1 MDRTTLGNRMKGYEA
16 LTQNRLMR
24 RTPVV
29 VRVDGKAFHTW
40 TKNIT
45 TEIDP
50 TLIYT
55 PFSVKLH
62 DVMINTA
69 EAMCTQ
75 MQNAVFAYTQSDEI
89 SILLRDWD
97 RHETEQWFDAKVQ
110 KIVSV
115 SSAMATAYFNN
126 YVQSFMPAMSDEIRQ
141 RWIGQIPL
149 FDARA
154 FNLPKDEITNYFVW
168 RQQDASR
175 NSVQMVGRH
184 FFSAKQMHGKNNSQ
198 VQDMLMAMESPL
210 NWNDLPTWMKRG
222 TCVIENP
229 NSFNSSCAYKIDENI
244 PIFTQKR
251 DYIESRLEPEVD
263 ELTQAY
269 EESQFRVTPDSGIVK
284 KGGPGDPD
292 QYKKS

>member
-1 MDRTTLGNRMKGYEA
+1 MDKTTLGNRMKTYEA
-16 LTQNRLMR
+16 ASQSKLMR
-24 RTPVV
+24 RLPVI

-40 TKNIT
+40 TKKLSK
-45 TEIDP
+45 EIDP
-50 TLIYT
+50 SLVDT

-62 DVMINTA
+62 KVMVNTA
-69 EAMCTQ
+69 EAMCMQ
-75 MQNAVFAYTQSDEI
+75 MQNAEFAYTQSDEI

-97 RHETEQWFDAKVQ
+97 KHETEQWFDAKLQ
-110 KIVSV
+110 KIVSI

-126 YVQSFMPAMSDEIRQ
+126 FVQSFLPEMADDIRQ

-154 FNLPKDEITNYFVW
+154 FNLPMDEVTNYFIW

-198 VQDMLMAMESPL
+198 VQDMMMGMEEPL

-222 TCVIENP
+222 TCIIPNP
-229 NSFNSSCAYKIDENI
+229 NSFDSSAAYVIDEDI
-244 PIFTQKR
+244 PIFTQDR
-251 DYIESRLEPEVD
+251 DYVECRLEAE
-263 ELTQAY
+263 
-269 EESQFRVTPDSGIVK
+269 PDLLDLFDLLSTGPAGEISK
-284 KGGPGDPD
+284 KGGPYDHIID
-292 QYKKS
+292 KYKKN